1 MNSTL
6 YGSNFTNEDKE
17 RQFDSFIN
25 KTIIGSSKNY
35 FEKQMKTKNTERTI
49 VDDENSALFLY
60 DFISVCDNSRTEEK
74 IDLTT
79 ALLSLSSIEQE
90 VISLLYKENLSQDE
104 AAKILEICSKSVSR
118 IKIRAISK
126 LKNQMRVDSI
136 YEE

>member
-126 LKNQMRVDSI
+126 LKNQMRGDSI

>member
-90 VISLLYKENLSQDE
+90 VISLLYKEN
-104 AAKILEICSKSVSR
+104 
-118 IKIRAISK
+118 
-126 LKNQMRVDSI
+126 
-136 YEE
+136 